1 MGADC
6 CAGLAASDWL
16 PSTFPKRLPNSDLA
30 KAIGATPLA
39 HKLQLPRSLYQASDT
54 ELITN
59 LNSRRE
65 STAISRENC
74 PSWHWHEMQVFLCL
88 DSNTDI
94 VLSGCLVQMCSD
106 HSSVDLVPKR
116 PARKLE
122 ALLPTCALS
131 CVSLLC
137 DDVRT
142 NSAEIYPWPENLLH
156 CTFEL
161 TRVAQ
166 TCLA

>member
-1 MGADC
+1 
-6 CAGLAASDWL
+6 
-16 PSTFPKRLPNSDLA
+16 
-30 KAIGATPLA
+30 
-39 HKLQLPRSLYQASDT
+39 
-54 ELITN
+54 
-59 LNSRRE
+59 
-65 STAISRENC
+65 
-74 PSWHWHEMQVFLCL
+74 MQVFLCL

-106 HSSVDLVPKR
+106 QSSVDLVPKR

-122 ALLPTCALS
+122 ALLTDLRPELCFRCCA
-131 CVSLLC
+131 